1 MRKEIFR
8 VFLMSAATSVCL
20 LFGTGIVRAQQCG
33 LPGLP
38 PCPSKTI
45 PKKTTPNKTTPKP
58 TVSKPVTPTK
68 KPQTNVVKPK
78 PQTKTVNPA
87 LKIEMVKIP
96 AGSFMMGSDNGDG
109 EKPIHRVN
117 ISNSFYM
124 GKYEVTQ
131 TQWKAVMGNNPSSFS
146 NCGGD
151 CPVENVSWDDV
162 KDFIRKLNNLQND
175 YEYRLPTEAE
185 WEYAA
190 RAGTTGDYYGN
201 LDSIAWH
208 SSNSG
213 SKTHPVGQ
221 KSPNAFGLYDMSGN
235 VWEWCQDWYG
245 SYPSG
250 TVTNP
255 TGETSGSDRVF
266 RGGGWNYAAANLRSA
281 NRSFNSPSNR
291 YDSIGFRVVRN

>member
-1 MRKEIFR
+1 
-8 VFLMSAATSVCL
+8 
-20 LFGTGIVRAQQCG
+20 
-33 LPGLP
+33 
-38 PCPSKTI
+38 
-45 PKKTTPNKTTPKP
+45 
-58 TVSKPVTPTK
+58 
-68 KPQTNVVKPK
+68 
-78 PQTKTVNPA
+78 
-87 LKIEMVKIP
+87 
-96 AGSFMMGSDNGDG
+96 MMGSDKDDI
-109 EKPIHRVN
+109 EKPVHRVN